1 MRITNRY
8 MANGVLNSIQHNL
21 GGLARSQEQ
30 IATSKRLLRP
40 SDDPNVMSQFM
51 AIKATLSYNQQY
63 DRNLDDGLSYLDM
76 NDAAMGTLGDV
87 LSKANEYAI
96 QAANDT
102 YSPEDRVALAEQI
115 DKMIDQVVDLGNS
128 TVGGK
133 YIYAGTKNSRPP
145 FIRVGDKITFNGDT
159 NGVYREV
166 SAGTDYRIDAPGVT
180 TGVEIRAL
188 NNEAKS
194 STAFPD
200 ILARPA
206 DKNQVGIVKLKF
218 TTPPDDVSITGAYEL
233 DGTTLKP
240 GLITGSTFDVPP
252 GSKKFVVTGG
262 DLTGLE
268 VEFPAGINHD
278 AEYTFTIDNRPGV
291 FGNADI
297 FNGYAVYDPV
307 TAPTK
312 ADADKGVFDAL
323 FALRDRLRTNDAA
336 GLQTSIAELQ
346 EKTDQLLQYRVQV
359 GARTRHFESIK
370 SQLLDQEVKLTDSLD
385 KIEGADM
392 ARLSIEVSQQ
402 QLSYQAS
409 LAVGS
414 QIMQTSLLNFLR

>member
-8 MANGVLNSIQHNL
+8 MANGILNGIQNNL
-21 GGLARSQEQ
+21 SRLARSQEQ

-40 SDDPNVMSQFM
+40 SDDPNVMGQFM
-51 AIKATLSYNQQY
+51 SIRATLSYNQQY

-87 LSKANEYAI
+87 LTTALEYTI

-102 YSPEDRVALAEQI
+102 YNPDDRRALAEQI

-145 FIRVGDKITFNGDT
+145 FIRDGDIITYRGDT

-166 SAGTDYRIDAPGVT
+166 SAGTDYRIDAPGIT
-180 TGVEIRAL
+180 TGVKIEAV
-188 NNEAKS
+188 NDVAKS
-194 STAFPD
+194 STEFPEVQS
-200 ILARPA
+200 RKY
-206 DKNQVGIVKLKF
+206 DKTVVGIVKLQF
-218 TTPPDDVSITGAYEL
+218 TEAGINVINEYEL
-233 DGTTLKP
+233 DGTTKRDS
-240 GLITGSTFDVPP
+240 LIGDVSGVDYEYDPTTCIF
-252 GSKKFVVTGG
+252 KVNNG
-262 DLTGLE
+262 DLAGLE
-268 VEFPAGINHD
+268 IKFPEGIV
-278 AEYTFTIDNRPGV
+278 AESEYVFTIDNRLGV

-297 FNGYAVYDPV
+297 TSSVVYDPTQEKHDV
-307 TAPTK
+307 
-312 ADADKGVFDAL
+312 DKGIFDAL
-323 FALRDRLRTNDAA
+323 FALRDRLRENDSE
-336 GLQTSIAELQ
+336 GLQASIGEIQ
-346 EKTDQLLQYRVQV
+346 DKTDQLLQHRVQV
-359 GARTRHFESIK
+359 GARSRHFESIK
-370 SQLLDQEVKLTDSLD
+370 SQILDMEVKLTDSLE

-409 LAVGS
+409 LAIGAQLM
-414 QIMQTSLLNFLR
+414 QISLLNFLR

>member
-8 MANGVLNSIQHNL
+8 MANGILNGIQNNL
-21 GGLARSQEQ
+21 SRLARSQEQ

-40 SDDPNVMSQFM
+40 SDDPNVMGQFM
-51 AIKATLSYNQQY
+51 SIRATLSYNQQY

-87 LSKANEYAI
+87 LTTALEYTI

-102 YSPEDRVALAEQI
+102 YNPDDRRALAEQI

-145 FIRVGDKITFNGDT
+145 FIRNGDTITYRGDT

-166 SAGTDYRIDAPGVT
+166 SAGTDYRIDAPGIT
-180 TGVEIRAL
+180 TGVEIEAM
-188 NNEAKS
+188 NDVAKS
-194 STAFPD
+194 STEFPEVQSRQD
-200 ILARPA
+200 
-206 DKNQVGIVKLKF
+206 DKTAVGIVKLQF
-218 TTPPDDVSITGAYEL
+218 TEAGIDVSNEYEL
-233 DGTTLKP
+233 DGTTEKNS
-240 GLITGSTFDVPP
+240 LIGDDYEYHPETQIFKVNN
-252 GSKKFVVTGG
+252 G
-262 DLTGLE
+262 DLAGLE
-268 VEFPAGINHD
+268 IKFPTGIDTN
-278 AEYTFTIDNRPGV
+278 AEYTFTIDNRLGV

-297 FNGYAVYDPV
+297 ATSIVYDP
-307 TAPTK
+307 TQAK
-312 ADADKGVFDAL
+312 ADVDKGIFDAL
-323 FALRDRLRTNDAA
+323 FALRDRLRENDSE
-336 GLQTSIAELQ
+336 GLQASIGELQ
-346 EKTDQLLQYRVQV
+346 DKTDQLLQHRVQV
-359 GARTRHFESIK
+359 GARSRHFESIK
-370 SQLLDQEVKLTDSLD
+370 SQILDMEVKLTDSLD

-409 LAVGS
+409 LAIGAQLM
-414 QIMQTSLLNFLR
+414 QISLLNFLR

>member
-8 MANGVLNSIQHNL
+8 LANGVLNSIQNNL
-21 GGLARSQEQ
+21 SRLARSQEQ

-40 SDDPNVMSQFM
+40 SDDPNLMGQFM
-51 AIKATLSYNQQY
+51 AIKSTLSYNQQY

-87 LSKANEYAI
+87 LSKALEYTI
-96 QAANDT
+96 QASNDT
-102 YSPEDRVALAEQI
+102 YNPDDRAAIAEQI

-145 FIRVGDKITFNGDT
+145 FTRDGDKIIYNGDF

-166 SAGTDYRIDAPGVT
+166 SAGADYRIDAPGVT
-180 TGVEIRAL
+180 TGVEVQAE
-188 NNEAKS
+188 NDEARS
-194 STAFPD
+194 STAFPN
-200 ILARPA
+200 ILARQT
-206 DKNQVGIVKLKF
+206 DKDKVGIIKLKF
-218 TTPPDDVSITGAYEL
+218 TTPPDNVNITGEYKL
-233 DGTTLKP
+233 DGVTSEP
-240 GLITGSTFDVPP
+240 NLITSSTFDVPP
-252 GSKKFVVTGG
+252 GSKKFVVTSG
-262 DLTGLE
+262 DLAGLE
-268 VEFPAGINHD
+268 IGFPAGINNN
-278 AEYTFTIDNRPGV
+278 AEYTITIDNRLGV

-297 FNGYAVYDPV
+297 FNNNAVYDPV

-312 ADADKGVFDAL
+312 ADVDKGIFDAL
-323 FALRDRLRTNDAA
+323 FALRDRLRANDTA
-336 GLQTSIAELQ
+336 GLQASVGELQ

-359 GARTRHFESIK
+359 GARSRHFESIK

-392 ARLSIEVSQQ
+392 ARLSIEVKQQ
-402 QLSYQAS
+402 ELAYQAS
-409 LAVGS
+409 LAVGT